1 MVKRLFVEKKPGFDV
16 EAGHVKADLCDSL
29 GLDAEVSLRLLCRYD
44 VEGVSEEE
52 YTLARDSI
60 FSEPNVDN
68 VFDEAVDLSGWRHF
82 TTEYL
87 PGQYDQR
94 AESAAQCIQLLTQ
107 GSGRGSPLP
116 RPTLCGGIFRTRCS
130 RKSGITLSTRSSHG
144 LPPTP
149 SRRAS
154 TCRSRRPK
162 KSSC

>member
-94 AESAAQCIQLLTQ
+94 ADSAAQCIQLLTQ
-107 GSGRGSPLP
+107 GERPRVASAKTYALRGNLSDEMFEKIRHYLVNPVE
-116 RPTLCGGIFRTRCS
+116 S
-130 RKSGITLSTRSSHG
+130 RI
-144 LPPTP
+144 
-149 SRRAS
+149 AS
-154 TCRSRRPK
+154 DAKPESLDMPFK
-162 KSSC
+162 APEKV